1 MSALEHWLCNAHA
14 LQLAVCD
21 VLYSPITVPDM
32 KEENTDFSDQG
43 GENIYNDDFDINQ
56 VDGTI
61 PTLVWSLNVL

>member
-1 MSALEHWLCNAHA
+1 
-14 LQLAVCD
+14 
-21 VLYSPITVPDM
+21 M